1 MADTRQIERQ
11 FHILGILSESK
22 KGYTIQ
28 ELHQSMQKLGIDVSK
43 KTIKRDVDDVSR
55 LFFVYEEELNGE
67 TRYRAKKLNIDN
79 IAFTI
84 PELISL
90 YFLQQVIK
98 PYQRLDVGKTANA
111 LIKRVIEQVPPIN
124 QSYIDFVSEL
134 FIVSPTEVTY
144 EKYIDENHIQTSREA
159 IEKKYKLKIEYSSFS
174 NNELTSRIIEPY
186 ILEIREGCYHLIGL
200 CNLRNE
206 VRDFRVSRIKKLE
219 ITDETFERP
228 DNFYE
233 QYIQNRFEKMTGDE
247 EVTLKIVFEGQAAKY
262 IREYE
267 SSRADE
273 IIDLDDDRLLFE
285 KKTTYTP
292 DILQWVLRFGADAEV
307 IEPEALK
314 FEVMWEAMRMAQ
326 KYNK

>member
-98 PYQRLDVGKTANA
+98 PYVIQRT
-111 LIKRVIEQVPPIN
+111 
-124 QSYIDFVSEL
+124 
-134 FIVSPTEVTY
+134 
-144 EKYIDENHIQTSREA
+144 
-159 IEKKYKLKIEYSSFS
+159 
-174 NNELTSRIIEPY
+174 
-186 ILEIREGCYHLIGL
+186 
-200 CNLRNE
+200 
-206 VRDFRVSRIKKLE
+206 
-219 ITDETFERP
+219 
-228 DNFYE
+228 
-233 QYIQNRFEKMTGDE
+233 
-247 EVTLKIVFEGQAAKY
+247 
-262 IREYE
+262 
-267 SSRADE
+267 
-273 IIDLDDDRLLFE
+273 
-285 KKTTYTP
+285 
-292 DILQWVLRFGADAEV
+292 
-307 IEPEALK
+307 
-314 FEVMWEAMRMAQ
+314 
-326 KYNK
+326 

>member
-1 MADTRQIERQ
+1 
-11 FHILGILSESK
+11 
-22 KGYTIQ
+22 
-28 ELHQSMQKLGIDVSK
+28 MQKLGIDVSK

-186 ILEIREGCYHLIGL
+186 ILEIREGCYHLIGF

-262 IREYE
+262 IRNM
-267 SSRADE
+267 RAPGQMK
-273 IIDLDDDRLLFE
+273 LLIWMMTGSCL
-285 KKTTYTP
+285 KRKQLTHRYTSVG
-292 DILQWVLRFGADAEV
+292 IALGADAEV